1 MVAGTTLAWIWL
13 SSPRDLAP
21 DARAFLP
28 VLRDGVRIG
37 FERTLEQ
44 DAALGIR
51 QLVDV
56 ACKALSPAVNDPY
69 TAVQAVDHLSV
80 IFCALAQRPL
90 GNHVI
95 RGGNGAVI
103 VPGRRFPDYLAT
115 MCGLIRR
122 YGAGEPTV
130 AHALL
135 RLLGN
140 CAAVACDDPELCA
153 AIEDQARIVIADA
166 EREVA
171 QPLDLA
177 LAHAEAEAVRQLVAR
192 RGPAS
197 RAPGPDEPSTPSPPR

>member
-1 MVAGTTLAWIWL
+1 M
-13 SSPRDLAP
+13 
-21 DARAFLP
+21 P
-28 VLRDGVRIG
+28 VLDEGVRIG

-90 GNHVI
+90 GNHVV
-95 RGGNGAVI
+95 RDGNGSVVI
-103 VPGRRFPDYLAT
+103 VPGRRFPEYLAT

-140 CAAVACDDPELCA
+140 CAAVAGDDPERCA
-153 AIEDQARIVIADA
+153 AIEEQASIVIADA

-177 LAHAEAEAVRQLVAR
+177 LAHAEAEAVRQVVAGH
-192 RGPAS
+192 GPVSHTPA
-197 RAPGPDEPSTPSPPR
+197 RGPDEPRTPSPPG